1 MRATLLD
8 RVALAGRCFERFA
21 SGELGGATLRA
32 GRRKAFGQRL
42 NEDLKPCDDAAMI
55 SPSSTAHDYA
65 KLWQLDRAI
74 TFLNHGSFG
83 ACPTQVLKAQRH
95 YQDQLEAEPVRFFT
109 RIAPPLLDAARN
121 ALADFLR
128 AEANDLVFV
137 SNATAGVNC
146 VLRSLRFEKGDEL
159 LTTDHAYL
167 ACQNTLDYVAQR
179 EGLKVVTV
187 SLPMPVTSPEQIVE
201 AITAGVTPRTKL
213 AMIDHVTSG
222 SGMILPI
229 EKIVHALQS
238 RGIDVLVDGAHA
250 PGMVNIDL
258 NSLNAAYYTGNLHKW
273 VCAPKGAGF
282 LHVRSDKQDP
292 IMPSIISHGYRVPR
306 PHRSRFH
313 DRFDWIG
320 TLDVTPWL
328 CVKDALDFIRKLLPG
343 SINEL
348 MQRNRALALR
358 GRQML
363 LVAFGSPLLC
373 PDEMIG
379 QMATVIL
386 PDDPD
391 PDHGLDWT
399 TSPTPQHRM
408 MSQLMREYQIE
419 VPVYY
424 FAKAPRRAVR
434 ISAQVYND
442 EAQYEK
448 LIAAINE
455 IVARGG

>member
-1 MRATLLD
+1 
-8 RVALAGRCFERFA
+8 
-21 SGELGGATLRA
+21 
-32 GRRKAFGQRL
+32 
-42 NEDLKPCDDAAMI
+42 MI
-55 SPSSTAHDYA
+55 SPSSTTRDYA
-65 KLWQLDRAI
+65 KLWSLDRAI

-83 ACPTQVLKAQRH
+83 ACPVDVLAAQRE
-95 YQDQLEAEPVRFFT
+95 YRDQLEAEPVRFFT
-109 RIAPPLLDAARN
+109 RIAPPLLDAARQS
-121 ALADFLR
+121 LADFLR
-128 AEANDLVFV
+128 ADANDLVFV

-187 SLPMPVTSPEQIVE
+187 SLPMPVNDSEQIVE
-201 AITAGVTPRTKL
+201 AILSGVTQRTKL

-229 EKIVHALQS
+229 ERIMHELQS

-250 PGMVNIDL
+250 PGMVDINL
-258 NSLNAAYYTGNLHKW
+258 RSMGAAYYTGNLHKW

-282 LHVRSDKQDP
+282 LHVRPDRQEP

-306 PHRSRFH
+306 PGRSRFH

-320 TLDVTPWL
+320 TLDPTPWL
-328 CVKDALDFIRKLLPG
+328 CVKDALNFIAALLPG
-343 SINEL
+343 GISEL
-348 MQRNRALALR
+348 MQRNRDLALQ
-358 GRQML
+358 GRRML
-363 LVAFGSPLLC
+363 CDAFSSPVLC
-373 PDEMIG
+373 PDAMIG
-379 QMATVIL
+379 SMATVVL

-391 PDHGLDWT
+391 PEHGLDWT

-408 MSQLMREYQIE
+408 MSQLMKEYQIE

-424 FAKAPRRAVR
+424 FAKPPRRAVR
-434 ISAQVYND
+434 ISAQIYN
-442 EAQYEK
+442 EAAQYEK

-455 IVARGG
+455 IVGCGA